1 LTVNGETYRQT
12 LTVRQDPRVPVAQ
25 ADLDAQWELEQK
37 VMQAMKSSYRAYYEA
52 VSLQKQSADEAK
64 KKQFDAVIK
73 GTGKAP
79 GVGPLNRDLA
89 RMISSLQGGDVLP
102 SNSVRAAID
111 EKLKALAD
119 RLAALEALK
128 K

>member
-1 LTVNGETYRQT
+1 MGMGAEG
-12 LTVRQDPRVPVAQ
+12 
-25 ADLDAQWELEQK
+25 DAGDEDQLQ
-37 VMQAMKSSYRAYYEA
+37 SIYEA
-52 VSLQKQSADEAK
+52 VALQKQASDESR

-73 GTGKAP
+73 GTANAP

-102 SNSVRAAID
+102 SNTVRESID
-111 EKLKALAD
+111 AKLKALAD
-119 RLAALEALK
+119 RLATLESLK